1 VTPGTAEEA
10 TGRPTAERAAPPARI
25 RRMRWWDIT
34 AAVEIEQ
41 RAFPDDAW
49 SAETFWSELA
59 ERTTRRY
66 VVAEAG
72 GRLVGYAGIAVVG
85 AEADLQTI
93 AVADAARGAGLGRRL
108 LAEVTAAAAAAGVR
122 RMFLEVRADNPA
134 AIALYRSAGWQET
147 GRRRGY
153 YRRSDA
159 GGVDAL
165 VMTRRLGRCH

>member
-1 VTPGTAEEA
+1 MTGGTAGEVA
-10 TGRPTAERAAPPARI
+10 ARPGGAPDPPARI

-49 SAETFWSELA
+49 SVETFWAELA
-59 ERTTRRY
+59 ERATRRY
-66 VVAEAG
+66 VVAETG

-93 AVADAARGAGLGRRL
+93 AVAAEARGAGLGRRL
-108 LAEVTAAAAAAGVR
+108 LAEVTAAAAAEGVR
-122 RMFLEVRADNPA
+122 RLLLEVRADNPA
-134 AIALYRSAGWQET
+134 AVALYRSAGWDET

-159 GGVDAL
+159 GSVDAL
-165 VMTRRLGRCH
+165 VMTRRLGP

>member
-1 VTPGTAEEA
+1 
-10 TGRPTAERAAPPARI
+10 
-25 RRMRWWDIT
+25 MRWWDVG
-34 AAVEIEQ
+34 AAVAIE
-41 RAFPDDAW
+41 RRSFPDDAW

-59 ERTTRRY
+59 ERATRRY

-93 AVADAARGAGLGRRL
+93 AVTDGARGTGLGRRL
-108 LAEVTAAAAAAGVR
+108 LGEVTAAAAAEGVR
-122 RMFLEVRADNPA
+122 RMYLEVRADNPA

-159 GGVDAL
+159 GSVDAL
-165 VMTRRLGRCH
+165 VMTRGLRP